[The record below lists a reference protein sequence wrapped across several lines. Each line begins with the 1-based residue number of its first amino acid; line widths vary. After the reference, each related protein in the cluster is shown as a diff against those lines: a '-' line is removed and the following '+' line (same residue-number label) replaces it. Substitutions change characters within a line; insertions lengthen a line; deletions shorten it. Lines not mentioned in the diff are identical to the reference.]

1 MAHSEHALGN
11 GPLDGPVSSHM
22 GTSAQYREFATMRME
37 FQTETERHRRILKE
51 MAEAWKELANAAL
64 ACASSPTS
72 ACANEFLS
80 RAATELQPSG
90 GSRLTGIKVT
100 HICDLQT
107 WQFALPGEYV
117 CQPWTEEKIPAAI
130 AT

>member
-11 GPLDGPVSSHM
+11 GPLDEPVSSHM

-90 GSRLTGIKVT
+90 GSRLTWIKVT
-100 HICDLQT
+100 ISATCKRGNSLC
-107 WQFALPGEYV
+107 LESMYV
-117 CQPWTEEKIPAAI
+117 NRGPRRKFRQQ
-130 AT
+130 